1 MSMDFV
7 VRISAS
13 SILDIGAFNSLL
25 VFLKKKLCICTPACK
40 HKIIVQHLYI
50 DVLHDFSIPM
60 KLHSNLSIW
69 AWLSCNKNTSTSDT
83 RCQNMYLVHPYPSL
97 WKTDHEQRDC
107 TLFATIA
114 TSFKDIYAP
123 FNPSWTD
130 YIRNKHIKIITTTWG
145 NAQEVES
152 TTTFHTVELIGL
164 TFRSLRPKPVVLFQ
178 AGFAWFQAWMISP
191 WGGCWSI

>member
-1 MSMDFV
+1 MQSPEVPVTFAEAQAPQAIATWQPGVHLQLGITNWMMSMDFV

-25 VFLKKKLCICTPACK
+25 VFVFFKLCICTPACK

-83 RCQNMYLVHPYPSL
+83 RCQNMYLVHPYSSL
-97 WKTDHEQRDC
+97 PFSMKNWPWAKGLYLVCDH
-107 TLFATIA
+107 
-114 TSFKDIYAP
+114 S
-123 FNPSWTD
+123 
-130 YIRNKHIKIITTTWG
+130 HI
-145 NAQEVES
+145 
-152 TTTFHTVELIGL
+152 L
-164 TFRSLRPKPVVLFQ
+164 
-178 AGFAWFQAWMISP
+178 
-191 WGGCWSI
+191 